1 MSEVVGATSGGGR
14 ARHRRWV
21 HTRVAV
27 GGRQAKMV
35 AGMERSQLG
44 AMDGGGRRLIGTVE
58 GRRGWRRGASTAW
71 VVRSGGEAIV
81 VGGWRRRRCD

>member
-14 ARHRRWV
+14 VRHRRWV

-44 AMDGGGRRLIGTVE
+44 AVDGGGRQAQ
-58 GRRGWRRGASTAW
+58 W
-71 VVRSGGEAIV
+71 
-81 VGGWRRRRCD
+81 